1 MFLMNISSV
10 ANLDGKTVVSQ
21 LQNFIILQM
30 KVDILYLELV
40 KTVYTKN
47 LDLPHLGQCF
57 WFKTKKFGFMKSRL
71 YKDNLAYKFCYS

>member
-1 MFLMNISSV
+1 MNISSV

-40 KTVYTKN
+40 KAVYTN
-47 LDLPHLGQCF
+47 NPDLPHLGQCF
-57 WFKTKKFGFMKSRL
+57 
-71 YKDNLAYKFCYS
+71 